1 MDSYNTVDIS
11 TNALAN
17 SPTNIITTF
26 NGKFTQETQDF
37 PLELFFTY
45 PFTMDPSIPL
55 PNKLTTSYNNSDGK
69 TTSSTF
75 ENYKGYKRFSSLYAL
90 KIVGSLSI

>member
-45 PFTMDPSIPL
+45 PFTMDPSIKFQINLLLHIIIVMEKQPHQL
-55 PNKLTTSYNNSDGK
+55 
-69 TTSSTF
+69 
-75 ENYKGYKRFSSLYAL
+75 L
-90 KIVGSLSI
+90 KIIKVINVFQVYTH